1 MGFGYVGAPPSQL
14 LAIPSG
20 TAGVTATLKLMA
32 QIARQYK
39 ADPLLRQTAA
49 RIVQSAPE
57 KDDLAEA
64 AALQD
69 WVRANIR
76 YTGDVLDVETLQT
89 PDYTLQE
96 AYGDCDDQAILLAT
110 LLLAI
115 GIPAAYMAIAVD
127 GETFTHVMA
136 FACVRGYN
144 PPWVSLE
151 TTLTTDPQSGAP
163 IGPGWWPHN
172 VTAAK
177 MYHI

>member
-14 LAIPSG
+14 LSIRPGSG
-20 TAGVTATLKLMA
+20 GVTDTLKLMA

-39 ADPLLRQTAA
+39 VDPLIRQTAA
-49 RIVQSAPE
+49 RIISVSPE

-64 AALQD
+64 GTLQD

-96 AYGDCDDQAILLAT
+96 GYGDCDDQAILLAT
-110 LLLAI
+110 LLMAV
-115 GIPAAYMAIAVD
+115 GIPAAYVAIGVD
-127 GETFTHVMA
+127 GEPYSHVMA
-136 FACVRGYN
+136 FAQLRGYT

-151 TTLTTDPQSGAP
+151 TTLTTDPATGAP
-163 IGPGWWPHN
+163 IGPGWWPAN
-172 VTAAK
+172 ATSVK
-177 MYHI
+177 MFHI